1 MCSIYLCAY
10 IHTCELRSSRLYTS
24 ELLPAE
30 LSSPPILKKILY
42 VKYEHLYFGLHRHL
56 PLDADATSVIV
67 DKAPRRK
74 GSTSPGG
81 KAEGLL

>member
-1 MCSIYLCAY
+1 M
-10 IHTCELRSSRLYTS
+10 CELRYSHLYTS

-56 PLDADATSVIV
+56 LLDADVTSGIA
-67 DKAPRRK
+67 DKAPRK
-74 GSTSPGG
+74 NGSTSPGG
-81 KAEGLL
+81 TAEGLL